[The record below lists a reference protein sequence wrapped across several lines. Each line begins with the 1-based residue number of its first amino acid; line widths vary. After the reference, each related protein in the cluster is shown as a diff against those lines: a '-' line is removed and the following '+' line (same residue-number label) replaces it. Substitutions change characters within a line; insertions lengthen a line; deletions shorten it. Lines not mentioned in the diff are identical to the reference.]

1 MYIPLQYRNEN
12 LEEVRNFMREHPF
25 GILVNQLNGKP
36 WATHIPLLL
45 ESDNTGKDYL
55 VGHISKANPQWSAFS
70 NGAKVLCIFSGPHTY
85 ISSSWYKEE
94 EVPTWDYIAVH
105 VYGSLEVQNNQEL
118 EGALDQLMKR
128 FESGMEC
135 PVVFS
140 ELSRNTLKQLRGIVG
155 FKIAV
160 EEIQAAYKLSQGR
173 PADHAS
179 ILSNLRQSGDPAALA
194 VAVAIENFA
203 RR

>member
-12 LEEVRNFMREHPF
+12 LEEVRNFLAENPF
-25 GILVNQLNGKP
+25 GILVNQLDNRP

-45 ESDNTGKDYL
+45 ETDTTGKDYL
-55 VGHISKANPQWSAFS
+55 VGHISKANPQWKAFS
-70 NGAKVLCIFSGPHTY
+70 NSAKVLCIFSGPHAY

-118 EGALDQLMKR
+118 EDSLDQLMKR

-140 ELSRNTLKQLRGIVG
+140 ELSRNTLRQIRGIVG
-155 FKIAV
+155 FKITV
-160 EEIQAAYKLSQGR
+160 EEVQAAYKLSQGR
-173 PADHAS
+173 PDDHYS
-179 ILSNLRQSGDPAALA
+179 ILSKLQQSGDPSALA
-194 VAVAIENFA
+194 VARAIEKFA
-203 RR
+203 PR